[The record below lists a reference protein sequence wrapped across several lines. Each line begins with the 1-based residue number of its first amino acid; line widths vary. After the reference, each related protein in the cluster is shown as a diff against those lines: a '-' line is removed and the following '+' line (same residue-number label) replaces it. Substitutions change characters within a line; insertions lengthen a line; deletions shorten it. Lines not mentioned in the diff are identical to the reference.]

1 MGINISLSTLLQRIT
16 PPTGMQFFGKP
27 LEGDGTAIAPPFT
40 NSGGNIA
47 VVEQVNDWGTK
58 VTRID
63 DSSLGQYT
71 FMPVFINGY
80 ELPNALIMITGEKGI
95 IETDLTE
102 VGTVFEK
109 VYDRPYDI
117 QILIQLIGENKQW
130 PREQFRDITRIYKGE
145 DLNTGQDLNND
156 LVALKC
162 ALTDYFLD
170 ANTKLNFLI
179 TKISVLD
186 NGGSE
191 SNEFIQIDGRSNIDF
206 ELELIN

>member
-16 PPTGMQFFGKP
+16 PKSGIPFPGKS
-27 LEGDGTAIAPPFT
+27 LEGDGVHIAPAFPQT
-40 NSGGNIA
+40 NDNPSMT
-47 VVEQVNDWGTK
+47 EQVNDWNTK
-58 VTRID
+58 VVRID
-63 DSSLGQYT
+63 ESSLGRYT
-71 FMPVFINGY
+71 FMPVYINGY

-102 VGTVFEK
+102 TGTVFEK

-117 QILIQLIGENKQW
+117 QILVQLIGENKLW
-130 PREQFRDITRIYKGE
+130 PQQQFNELTSLWKGNE
-145 DLNTGQDLNND
+145 
-156 LVALKC
+156 LVRLKC

-170 ANTKLNFLI
+170 PNTEYNFLL

-191 SNEFIQIDGRSNIDF
+191 SNEFIQFDGRSNIDF
-206 ELELIN
+206 ELEIK